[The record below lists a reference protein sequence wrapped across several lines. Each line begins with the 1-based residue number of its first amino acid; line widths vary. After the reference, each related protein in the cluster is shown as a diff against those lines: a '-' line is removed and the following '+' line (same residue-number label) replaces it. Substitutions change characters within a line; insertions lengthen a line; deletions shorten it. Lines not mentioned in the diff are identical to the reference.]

1 VPYGVSIETGAEAM
15 KQHLQEIA
23 QKFVNAE
30 NAFAALVVEKIG
42 CTEAEGFKVFALYKK
57 NKLLSRIDLTNQRY
71 TVKHGAFLA
80 PDVMR
85 RALEQA
91 K

>member
-1 VPYGVSIETGAEAM
+1 MTYA

-23 QKFVNAE
+23 QKIVNAE
-30 NAFAALVVEKIG
+30 NDFVAQVVEKIG
-42 CTEAEGFKVFALYKK
+42 CTEAEGFKVFNLYKK
-57 NKLLSRIDLTNQRY
+57 NKLLSRVDLTNQRY
-71 TVKHGAFLA
+71 AVKHGAFIA
-80 PDVMR
+80 ADVMR